1 MPFEW
6 QPWAI
11 FALATFCGVM
21 GWLGREMWSAVKSLR
36 SDLDTLRVHLA
47 QEYPNYDRMGD
58 VLKPILTQLDRI
70 ENALRQKV
78 DKP

>member
-1 MPFEW
+1 MIDW

-11 FALATFCGVM
+11 GGLASGFAIL
-21 GWLGREMWSAVKSLR
+21 GWFAREMWSAVKALR

-47 QEYPNYDRMGD
+47 QDYPNYDRMGD
-58 VLKPILTQLDRI
+58 VMKPILTQLDRI
-70 ENALRQKV
+70 EGALRQKV